1 MRGSFFL
8 ACSKLGILGH
18 VLFCGR
24 REKVGS
30 ELGGFAHVTVDF
42 HLTLHKSDLR
52 IELSKAD
59 LLEVVV
65 CHSECCIGFS
75 GRSGLAQALSILQV
89 NLVDERWLGTLF
101 GCDLESEN

>member
-1 MRGSFFL
+1 MARSEL
-8 ACSKLGILGH
+8 SVLGH
-18 VLFCGR
+18 VLFGGR
-24 REKVGS
+24 REEVGS
-30 ELGGFAHVTVDF
+30 EFGSLAHVSSNL
-42 HLTLHKSDLR
+42 HLTLHESDLR
-52 IELSKAD
+52 VEFSKAD